1 MDMVKIGG
9 FLQTLRREQGLTQ
22 AQLGE
27 ELGVTGK
34 TVSRWETGTYLP
46 PVEMLLLLSRRYG
59 VSINDLLAGERIPP
73 EQLSVRAEETL
84 TAVMRDTPF
93 LLHEQQQ
100 FWRRKWRRDRR
111 GLLALLAVAAVAV
124 QVIDAVLGNGAL
136 MTAGAF
142 LTLGGVLLLRNRQE
156 DYVEHH
162 LYDDRL

>member
-9 FLQTLRREQGLTQ
+9 FLRALRQETGLTQ

-34 TVSRWETGTYLP
+34 TVSRWETRTYLP

-84 TAVMRDTPF
+84 KAVMRDTPF

-100 FWRRKWRRDRR
+100 FWRRKWRRDHRAM
-111 GLLALLAVAAVAV
+111 LALLVVAAVAA
-124 QVIDAVLGNGAL
+124 QGTGAIMGSGML

>member
-1 MDMVKIGG
+1 MDMVKIGS

-59 VSINDLLAGERIPP
+59 VSINDLLAGERIPT

-100 FWRRKWRRDRR
+100 FWRRKWRRDHR
-111 GLLALLAVAAVAV
+111 GLLVMLAVAAVAV
-124 QVIDAVLGNGAL
+124 QVTGAVMDRVPL

-142 LTLGGVLLLRNRQE
+142 LTLGGALLVRNRQE

>member
-9 FLQTLRREQGLTQ
+9 FLQALRREQGLTQ

-46 PVEMLLLLSRRYG
+46 PVEMLQLLSGRYG
-59 VSINDLLAGERIPP
+59 VSINELLAGERIPP
-73 EQLSVRAEETL
+73 EQLPVRAEETL
-84 TAVMRDTPF
+84 TAVMRETPF
-93 LLHEQQQ
+93 LLREQQR
-100 FWRRKWRRDRR
+100 FWRNKWRRDHR
-111 GLLALLAVAAVAV
+111 GLLVMLVVAAGAV
-124 QVIDAVLGNGAL
+124 QVAGAVTGCAPV

-142 LTLGGVLLLRNRQE
+142 LTLGGVLFVRDRQE

>member
-1 MDMVKIGG
+1 MNMVKIGS
-9 FLQTLRREQGLTQ
+9 FLQALRREQGLTQ

-93 LLHEQQQ
+93 LLREQQQ
-100 FWRRKWRRDRR
+100 FWRRKWRRDHR
-111 GLLALLAVAAVAV
+111 GLLGLLVVAAVAM
-124 QVIDAVLGNGAL
+124 QVIGAVMGNGAL

-142 LTLGGVLLLRNRQE
+142 LTLGGALLLRNRQE

>member
-9 FLQTLRREQGLTQ
+9 FLRELRQEQGLTQ

-73 EQLSVRAEETL
+73 EQLPVRAEETL
-84 TAVMRDTPF
+84 RSVMRDTPF
-93 LLHEQQQ
+93 LLHEQQR
-100 FWRRKWRRDRR
+100 FWRRKWRQDHR
-111 GLLALLAVAAVAV
+111 GLLAVLAVAAVAV
-124 QVIDAVLGNGAL
+124 QVTGAIMDWVPL

-142 LTLGGVLLLRNRQE
+142 LTLGGALLMRNRQE

>member
-9 FLQTLRREQGLTQ
+9 FLKTLRQEQGQTQ

-27 ELGVTGK
+27 ALGVTGK

-46 PVEMLLLLSRRYG
+46 PVEMLLLLSRRYS

-73 EQLSVRAEETL
+73 EQLPARAEETL
-84 TAVMRDTPF
+84 RLVMRETPF

-100 FWRRKWRRDRR
+100 FWRRKWRRDHR
-111 GLLALLAVAAVAV
+111 GLLALLVMAAVAV
-124 QVIDAVLGNGAL
+124 QVTGAVMDRVPL

-142 LTLGGVLLLRNRQE
+142 LTLGGALLVRNRQE

>member
-9 FLQTLRREQGLTQ
+9 FLKALRQETGLTQ

-46 PVEMLLLLSRRYG
+46 PAEMLLLLSRRYG

-73 EQLSVRAEETL
+73 EQLPARAEKVLAE
-84 TAVMRDTPF
+84 VMRETPF
-93 LLHEQQQ
+93 LLHERQR
-100 FWRRKWRRDRR
+100 FWRQKWRRDHRA
-111 GLLALLAVAAVAV
+111 LLALLMLAAVAA
-124 QVIDAVLGNGAL
+124 QVTGAIMGSGPL

-142 LTLGGVLLLRNRQE
+142 LTLGGVLLTRNRQE

-162 LYDDRL
+162 LYDDRP

>member
-9 FLQTLRREQGLTQ
+9 FLKALRQEQGLTQ

-27 ELGVTGK
+27 ELGIAGK

-46 PVEMLLLLSRRYG
+46 PVEMLQLLSRRYG

-73 EQLSVRAEETL
+73 EQLPARAEETL
-84 TAVMRDTPF
+84 RLVMRQTPF
-93 LLHEQQQ
+93 LLQEQQR
-100 FWRRKWRRDRR
+100 FWRRKWRRDHR
-111 GLLALLAVAAVAV
+111 GLLAMLAVAAVAV
-124 QVIDAVLGNGAL
+124 QATGAVMNQVPL

-142 LTLGGVLLLRNRQE
+142 LTLGGALLVRNRQE

>member
-9 FLQTLRREQGLTQ
+9 FLKTLRQEQGQTQ

-27 ELGVTGK
+27 ALGVTGK

-73 EQLSVRAEETL
+73 EQLPARAEETL
-84 TAVMRDTPF
+84 TAVMRETPF
-93 LLHEQQQ
+93 LLHEQQK
-100 FWRRKWRRDRR
+100 FWRVKWRRDHR
-111 GLLALLAVAAVAV
+111 GLLVMLAVAAVAV
-124 QVIDAVLGNGAL
+124 QVTGAVMDRVPL

-142 LTLGGVLLLRNRQE
+142 LTLGGALMVRNRQE

>member
-1 MDMVKIGG
+1 MDMVKIGS
-9 FLQTLRREQGLTQ
+9 FLQALRREQGLTQ

-73 EQLSVRAEETL
+73 EQLPSRAEETL
-84 TAVMRDTPF
+84 RSVMRETPF

-100 FWRRKWRRDRR
+100 FWRKKWRRDHR
-111 GLLALLAVAAVAV
+111 GLLATLALAAVSVQAAGAV
-124 QVIDAVLGNGAL
+124 MDWVPL

-142 LTLGGVLLLRNRQE
+142 LTLGGALLVRNRQE

>member
-46 PVEMLLLLSRRYG
+46 PVEMLLLLSQRYG
-59 VSINDLLAGERIPP
+59 VSINELVAGQHITP
-73 EQLSVRAEETL
+73 EQLPTQAEQNLTQTL
-84 TAVMRDTPF
+84 REVPF
-93 LLHEQQQ
+93 LLSEQQQ
-100 FWRRKWRRDRR
+100 FWRRKWRREHRS
-111 GLLALLAVAAVAV
+111 LLALLMLAALAV
-124 QVIDAVLGNGAL
+124 QL
-136 MTAGAF
+136 AGAIMGRGDWMSAGAY
-142 LTLGGVLLLRNRQE
+142 LTMGGVLLVRNRQE

-162 LYDDRL
+162 LADAAH

>member
-1 MDMVKIGG
+1 MDMVKIGS

-93 LLHEQQQ
+93 LLHEQQK
-100 FWRRKWRRDRR
+100 FWRVKWRRDHR
-111 GLLALLAVAAVAV
+111 GLLAVLAVAAVAV
-124 QVIDAVLGNGAL
+124 QVTGAVMDRVPL

-142 LTLGGVLLLRNRQE
+142 LTLGGALLVRNRQE

>member
-1 MDMVKIGG
+1 MDMVKIGS
-9 FLQTLRREQGLTQ
+9 FLQALRREQGLTQ

-73 EQLSVRAEETL
+73 EQLPARAEETL
-84 TAVMRDTPF
+84 TAVMRETPF
-93 LLHEQQQ
+93 LLHEQQK
-100 FWRRKWRRDRR
+100 FWRVKWRRDHR
-111 GLLALLAVAAVAV
+111 GLLAMLAVAAVAV
-124 QVIDAVLGNGAL
+124 QVTGAVMDRVPL

-142 LTLGGVLLLRNRQE
+142 LTLGGALMVRNRQE